1 MGTPM
6 RSRLLDYIEAD
17 PPATPPATPPTGVV
31 PASPPTLEP
40 SRSRLLEY
48 AGAAEPGAARPAS
61 QGGPK
66 PGVPA
71 YHTPVFVPAH
81 PRYADVTDADGRPV
95 RVPFIAYEL
104 FEHPKAGTGT
114 RTGAQGAIGFG
125 TVAFAFT
132 TRDRLV
138 AALGEA
144 QPWVA
149 TSIGLLAE
157 AVGAYDATVLLDPRV
172 APGRHNWQPDDLA
185 AYARETR

>member
-1 MGTPM
+1 M
-6 RSRLLDYIEAD
+6 RSSLLDYIEEPPAAPRTGAD
-17 PPATPPATPPTGVV
+17 PM
-31 PASPPTLEP
+31 SPRSPERG
-40 SRSRLLEY
+40 RSRLLEY
-48 AGAAEPGAARPAS
+48 VEAASSGATRPAPP
-61 QGGPK
+61 GPR
-66 PGVPA
+66 PDVPA

-81 PRYADVTDADGRPV
+81 PRYAYITDADGRPA

-104 FEHPKAGTGT
+104 FEDPTAETGTGT
-114 RTGAQGAIGFG
+114 EDTTPTRTGTGTGTG

-172 APGRHNWQPDDLA
+172 TPGRRNWQPADLA
-185 AYARETR
+185 AYAREMR

>member
-6 RSRLLDYIEAD
+6 RSSLLDYIEEPPAAPRTGAD
-17 PPATPPATPPTGVV
+17 PA
-31 PASPPTLEP
+31 ASPPTPEP
-40 SRSRLLEY
+40 GRSRLLEY
-48 AGAAEPGAARPAS
+48 AEAATGTGATRPAFP
-61 QGGPK
+61 GPK

-95 RVPFIAYEL
+95 RMPFIAYEL
-104 FEHPKAGTGT
+104 FQHPTTETGTGT
-114 RTGAQGAIGFG
+114 EDTTGTG
-125 TVAFAFT
+125 TGTAAFAFT

-149 TSIGLLAE
+149 TSIGPLAE